1 MSEPLLV
8 AENLTKTY
16 QRSGGAFGFHR
27 PAHPALIDASLQIN
41 RAEIVGVVGE
51 SGSGKTT
58 LARCIA
64 LLDRPDT
71 GRVIFKGEDLTK
83 LSGAD
88 LRARRRYI
96 QTIFQDPY
104 ASLNPRMRIGD
115 VLEEVIRYHRLAT
128 GPGIAARVKQL
139 LDQVGLPLS
148 AVSSYPAAFSGG
160 QRQRICIA
168 RALAAEPEMLI
179 ADEPVSALDVSIQ
192 AQVVNLLLDLK
203 EQLGLSV
210 IFIGHD
216 LQLVNFIAPRVIIML
231 KGRIVETIP
240 ENKSLLDAEHEYTRE
255 LLESVPRLESLRDG
269 GKGTRS

>member
-1 MSEPLLV
+1 VPEPLLF
-8 AENLTKTY
+8 AETLTKSY
-16 QRSGGAFGFHR
+16 APSGSAFGLR
-27 PAHPALIDASLQIN
+27 KPAHPALIDASLQVN

-64 LLDRPDT
+64 LLERPDSGKVT
-71 GRVIFKGEDLTK
+71 FRGEDLTK
-83 LSGAD
+83 LSGAE
-88 LRARRRYI
+88 LRTRRRYI

-128 GPGIAARVKQL
+128 GPAIAARVKKL
-139 LDQVGLPLS
+139 LDQVGLPQS
-148 AVSSYPAAFSGG
+148 AASLYPAAFSGG

-240 ENKSLLDAEHEYTRE
+240 ENKSLLDAEHAYTRE
-255 LLESVPRLESLRDG
+255 LLDSVPRLETLRDR
-269 GKGTRS
+269 GKGAQP

>member
-1 MSEPLLV
+1 VLEPLLI
-8 AENLTKTY
+8 AEGLTKSY
-16 QRSGGAFGFHR
+16 ARAGSAFRLRG
-27 PAHPALIDASLQIN
+27 PAVPVLIDASLQVK
-41 RAEIVGVVGE
+41 RGEIVGIVGE

-64 LLDRPDT
+64 LLERPDS
-71 GRVIFKGEDLTK
+71 GKVIFKGADLTK
-83 LSGAD
+83 LSGAE
-88 LRARRRYI
+88 LRSRRRYI

-128 GPGIAARVKQL
+128 GPAIAARVKQL
-139 LDQVGLPLS
+139 LDQVGLPSS
-148 AVSSYPAAFSGG
+148 AKESYPAAFSGG

-168 RALAAEPEMLI
+168 RALAAEPDMLI

-216 LQLVNFIAPRVIIML
+216 LQLVNFIAPHVIIML
-231 KGRIVETIP
+231 RGRIVETIP
-240 ENKSLLDAEHEYTRE
+240 EDKSLLEAEHAYTRE
-255 LLESVPRLESLRDG
+255 LLESVPKLENLRDS
-269 GKGTRS
+269 GKGAQP

>member
-16 QRSGGAFGFHR
+16 LRSGGAFGLHR
-27 PAHPALIDASLQIN
+27 PTNPALIDASLQIN